1 MIAFPRA
8 QHRFVSFVA
17 LTALALTAA
26 CAPSEPPDTRAQDEA
41 AIRALETAWSA
52 ALQAKDV
59 DKFVANYAPDAITL
73 PANEPMASTPA
84 DIRKEIAGMMALPGL
99 SMSFHPTAVTVAK
112 SGDIAYTYGV
122 YDLSMTGPDGKP
134 VTDKGKYV
142 TVYKKQADGSW
153 KAAVDTFNSDLP
165 PAPAAPPPPPA
176 GKKK

>member
-1 MIAFPRA
+1 MIALPRA
-8 QHRFVSFVA
+8 QQKFVSIVLFA
-17 LTALALTAA
+17 AFALAAA
-26 CAPSEPPDTRAQDEA
+26 CAPPEPADTRAQDEA

-59 DKFVANYAPDAITL
+59 DKFVANYAPDAVTL
-73 PANEPMASTPA
+73 PANGPIATTPA
-84 DIRKEIAGMMALPGL
+84 DIRKGIAEMMASPGL
-99 SMSFHPTAVTVAK
+99 SMTFRPTSVFVAK
-112 SGDIAYTYGV
+112 SGDVAYTYGT
-122 YDLSMTGPDGKP
+122 YDLSMTGPDGRP

-165 PAPAAPPPPPA
+165 PSPPPPPPA

>member
-8 QHRFVSFVA
+8 PHRFVSIVA
-17 LTALALTAA
+17 LTALALASA
-26 CAPSEPPDTRAQDEA
+26 CASPEPPDTRAQDEA

-59 DKFVANYAPDAITL
+59 DKFVANYAPDAVTL
-73 PANEPMASTPA
+73 PANGPIATTPA
-84 DIRKEIAGMMALPGL
+84 DIRKGITDMMASPGL
-99 SMSFHPTAVTVAK
+99 SMTFKPTSVFVAK
-112 SGDIAYTYGV
+112 SGDVAYTYGT

-142 TVYKKQADGSW
+142 TIYKKQGDGSW

-165 PAPAAPPPPPA
+165 PAAAAPPPPAP